1 VTILSLQG
9 SPPVIE
15 VLISPAVYYQD
26 LMRARGMTV
35 PSLTV
40 PLLVDT
46 GASHTAI
53 DHSQVSQL
61 GIPNNGYSYTRTL
74 TNGQLSIQHRKYDL
88 SLLLMGPQPGRSYH
102 APFVSVTAPD
112 DQPFNGASY
121 AGLLGRDVLDLG
133 HLTYDGNGKRFTL
146 CF

>member
-74 TNGQLSIQHRKYDL
+74 TNGQLSIQHRKYEPQSAAHGAAAGPLL
-88 SLLLMGPQPGRSYH
+88 SRSLR
-102 APFVSVTAPD
+102 VSD
-112 DQPFNGASY
+112 R
-121 AGLLGRDVLDLG
+121 AG
-133 HLTYDGNGKRFTL
+133 
-146 CF
+146 